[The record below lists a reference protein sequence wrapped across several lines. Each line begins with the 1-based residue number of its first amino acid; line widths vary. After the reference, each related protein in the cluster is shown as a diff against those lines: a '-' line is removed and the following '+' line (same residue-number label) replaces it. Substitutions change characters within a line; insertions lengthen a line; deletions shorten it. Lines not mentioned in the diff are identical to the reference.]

1 MSGWIQATMQ
11 QNTINVKVDY
21 FLEKNKL
28 ECPFIR
34 EVRVGRLSLSQMIL
48 IDLDMYTFSDLFF

>member
-11 QNTINVKVDY
+11 QNTIDGKVDY

-34 EVRVGRLSLSQMIL
+34 EVRVGRLSLS
-48 IDLDMYTFSDLFF
+48 